1 MQKSLIFS
9 LLLIGICFFAC
20 QPSDSNWPGGNH
32 SKTSLETGSTSKT
45 VVDTFA
51 DLQVL
56 RYDVPGFE
64 ELTLQQK
71 TLIYYLSQATLA
83 GRDIIFDQN
92 CRYNLAVRRTCEA
105 ILQNEKID
113 RSTPDFKKFEVYA
126 RRVFFSN
133 GIHHHYNEVKI
144 QPEYSQNWFE
154 NAVKSTDL
162 TNLRLSTNE
171 TGAAFLAKISP
182 VIFDPKIMAK
192 RVNKDENADIIAAS
206 SCNFYENLTAAEV
219 DAFYGKVK
227 GTGEK
232 HAPSYGLN
240 SKLIKDAHGISEQVY
255 RIHGMYSGALENVV
269 NWLEK
274 AVSVAENDQQRKAL
288 SILVE
293 YYKTGDLKKWDEYCI
308 NWVLDTASVVDY
320 TNGFIEVYHDPKGY
334 KGDWQSYICYSDPDA
349 TQKMSIISRNAQWF
363 EDNGP
368 IQNQYKKQ
376 SVKGISY
383 RVINVAQ
390 EGGSCAPG
398 TPIGENLPNAEWI
411 REDFGSK
418 SFSFNNII
426 SAYGKVGGVSA
437 LNEFA
442 NDAEEIARAKK
453 YGEATDKMHTALHE
467 VLGHA
472 SGRLK
477 EGVAEPAVTLKN
489 YYSTLEEGRADLF
502 ALYYMPDPKVV
513 ALGVLPDAE
522 AYKAEYDN
530 YIRNGMMQQLRRVPL
545 GANIEEDHM
554 RNRQMVAAWAFEKG
568 QKDGVITREKRDG
581 KTFFDIKDYTKLRA
595 LFGQLLSEI
604 QRIKSEGDFA
614 AGKALVEGY
623 GVKVDAE
630 LHKEVKNRFA
640 ALPNKPFSGFVQ
652 PRLVPVTDA
661 SGKITD
667 VKIEATTDFLKQQLE
682 FGKNWSFLPTF
693 N

>member
-1 MQKSLIFS
+1 MQKFILLSLFLSSI
-9 LLLIGICFFAC
+9 LFFAC
-20 QPSDSNWPGGNH
+20 QPQDPNWPGGNY
-32 SKTSLETGSTSKT
+32 SKNNPETGSTTKI

-51 DLQVL
+51 DIQIL
-56 RYDVPGFE
+56 RYEVPGFE
-64 ELTLQQK
+64 QLTLQQK

-113 RSTPDFKKFEVYA
+113 RSTADFKKFEVYA

-144 QPEYSQNWFE
+144 SPDFSADWFA
-154 NAVKSTDL
+154 NSLKSTDMKTL
-162 TNLRLSTNE
+162 PLAPNE
-171 TGAAFLAKISP
+171 TVEAFLSKISP
-182 VIFDPKIMAK
+182 VIFDSKVMAK

-206 SCNFYENLTAAEV
+206 SCNFYENLTAVEV
-219 DAFYGKVK
+219 DGFYGRIK

-232 HAPSYGLN
+232 NAPSYGLN
-240 SKLIKDAHGISEQVY
+240 SKLIKDANGISERVY
-255 RIHGMYSGALENVV
+255 KMNGMYGGAIENVV

-274 AVSVAENDQQRKAL
+274 AVLVAENDQQRKAL
-288 SILVE
+288 AILVE

-349 TQKMSIISRNAQWF
+349 TQKMSIISKNAQWF

-368 IQNQYKKQ
+368 IQDQYKKKA
-376 SVKGISY
+376 VKGISY

-390 EGGSCAPG
+390 EGGSCAPA

-411 REDFGSK
+411 RENYGSK

-426 SAYGKVGGVSA
+426 AAYGKVGGVSA
-437 LNEFA
+437 LGEFA
-442 NDAEEIARAKK
+442 NDADEIARAKK
-453 YGEATDKMHTALHE
+453 YGEVTDKMHTALHE

-477 EGVAEPAVTLKN
+477 DGVVEPAVTLKN

-568 QKDGVITREKRDG
+568 QKEGVITREKRDG
-581 KTFFDIKDYTKLRA
+581 KTYFDIKDYAKLRV

-652 PRLVPVTDA
+652 PRLVPIMDTA
-661 SGKITD
+661 GKIID
-667 VKIEATTDFLKQQLE
+667 VKIEQTNDFLKQQLE
-682 FGKNWSFLPTF
+682 FGKMWSFLPTF